1 MKQQL
6 VTSARRIF
14 EDRYLA
20 SLLLGFIFLCIG
32 SIAYLLLLIH
42 PTELQIVVHYTTFG
56 STNFYRDKW
65 YYLLT
70 FVAFIIL
77 VAVTHSVLAYKL
89 LGAKGRQFA
98 AAFLWLGIVIVVM
111 AVTMSYQ
118 IMKVAS
124 LS

>member
-6 VTSARRIF
+6 VTSASRIF
-14 EDRYLA
+14 KDRYLA
-20 SLLLGFIFLCIG
+20 SLLLGFILFCIG
-32 SIAYLLLLIH
+32 VIVYLLLLIH

-65 YYLLT
+65 YYLLA

-77 VAVTHSVLAYKL
+77 VAVTHAVLAYRL
-89 LGAKGRQFA
+89 LDAKGRQFA
-98 AAFLWLGIVIVVM
+98 AAFLWLGIIIVVM
-111 AVTMSYQ
+111 TATMSYQ